1 MGKKLKRYTE
11 EDLARAFR
19 TNSAAVGA
27 KGSSTNP
34 DTVAEMEALM
44 EAGTWTGGFVEG
56 LGYVAQTHVV
66 TGGSSSSGSSSED
79 WYCPTCG
86 HPYPPDAGSDYT
98 RCSNCGSSL
107 TPGSQVHPSPP
118 PPTGG
123 GGGGTGGGGGWNS
136 GSGGDSSQSDDSTS
150 PQRSSEQFDPSLEKS
165 MQLKGTEEEI
175 KKVREVLNRLPQCI
189 LDYLNKNEMQITFDS
204 EVPKDGGY
212 YKISDNAIYLPG
224 TEFINIKLTHEIIH
238 ATQHYNDIASGENNL
253 GNSNLEYEAYIMGD
267 FLRQMYAGDAAETN
281 KDDGSSLRFDPTMR
295 DVVEGYIILYGMSD
309 SISISDFA
317 AGVAPG
323 YEKFLEYYGDKDSI
337 YYEPAYSEYDDPEW
351 KWNWKAYFEEIG
363 IKTKE

>member
-1 MGKKLKRYTE
+1 MGKTLKRYTE

-34 DTVAEMEALM
+34 YTVAEMEALM

-150 PQRSSEQFDPSLEKS
+150 PQRSSELFDSSLENS
-165 MQLKGTEEEI
+165 MRLTGTKEEI
-175 KKVREVLNRLPQCI
+175 TKVREVLGKLPQCI
-189 LDYLNKNEMQITFDS
+189 IDYLNKNEMLIAFDS
-204 EVPKDGGY
+204 EVKEDGGY
-212 YKISDNAIYLPG
+212 YKISDNAIYLPD
-224 TEFINIKLTHEIIH
+224 TEHINIKLPHEIIH
-238 ATQHYNDIASGENNL
+238 ATQNYNDIASGENNL
-253 GNSNLEYEAYIMGD
+253 GNSNLEYEAYVMGD
-267 FLRQMYAGDAAETN
+267 FLRRLYIQDETTSAWE
-281 KDDGSSLRFDPTMR
+281 DIESIRFSDGLGVELMTQAKNCVVYGTISVSSFASAVSPF
-295 DVVEGYIILYGMSD
+295 Y
-309 SISISDFA
+309 SDFI
-317 AGVAPG
+317 G
-323 YEKFLEYYGDKDSI
+323 YYGKEGEQ
-337 YYEPAYSEYDDPEW
+337 YKPAYSEYNDPEW
-351 KWNWKAYFEEIG
+351 EWNWATYFEEMG
-363 IKTKE
+363 IKTTQ